1 MNTVRLRTFTVSQI
15 VGFSADR
22 ARVHGHRGCY
32 RWLPVGIAGQLNHQ
46 ARITSSRWGNHREP
60 FLVSSSEDVA
70 LTQNE
75 FAVPEVTKLKEIVR
89 LQVRLWEVAERL
101 PEGLERQSVLREIRG
116 FQNRM
121 AALVRRLGPQQPV
134 AA

>member
-1 MNTVRLRTFTVSQI
+1 
-15 VGFSADR
+15 
-22 ARVHGHRGCY
+22 
-32 RWLPVGIAGQLNHQ
+32 
-46 ARITSSRWGNHREP
+46 
-60 FLVSSSEDVA
+60 